1 MLLYM
6 VPITGVIGLISALI
20 LGIGISKSDP
30 GEGKM
35 VTIANAIRAGA
46 FAFLVKEY
54 QYMLIASVPFGIAIG
69 WIIGMWAL
77 VAFVCGALFSITAG
91 FIGMNVATLAN
102 NRTAQAALKHG
113 EGRALEVA
121 YSGGAV
127 MGLVVSSLGIIGV
140 SLLFYFFSNF
150 ASSTLLADPKTLE
163 TLRGVLVGFSVGASF
178 VALFARVGG
187 GIFTKA
193 ADVGADLVGKVEAG
207 IPEDDP
213 RNPAVIADNVGDNV
227 GDVAGMGAD
236 LYESYVGAIVSALV
250 LSAVVAK
257 DVTTMILMIK
267 LILFLVAGGLL
278 ASIIGIIIVKLGAR
292 WGKVKPSVGLQLG
305 TAISGILSLGIQLY
319 LSLAI
324 IGDIKYFW
332 ASAGGLVAGILI
344 GIVTTY
350 YTSSKPVKYIVK
362 QSEGGAATNIIAGFG
377 VGMESAVIPI
387 LLIAGAIVLAFNMAG
402 VFGIALAGVGMLS
415 TLAATLTVDAYGPIA
430 DNAGG
435 IAQMSGLD
443 PKVRAITDKLD
454 ALGNTTAAM
463 GKGFA
468 IGSAAL
474 TALAFFVAYAQNL
487 GLTTLNFLEP
497 AVLAGGFIG
506 VAMPALFSS
515 LTMRAVGST
524 ASLVVEEVRRQFK
537 EKVGLLAGKVKPD
550 YKKTVS
556 IATSGALNQMILP
569 SILMIATPFIV
580 FYVFG
585 DSGVQAL
592 GGMLV
597 GATLTG
603 VLLAIFMANAGG
615 AWDNA
620 KKYVEEGFYGG
631 KGSRVH
637 KATVVGDTVGDPLK
651 DTTGPSINILIKLM
665 SVISLLFIP
674 FLLK

>member
-1 MLLYM
+1 MLLYT
-6 VPITGVIGLISALI
+6 VPIVGLLGLITALI
-20 LGIGISKSDP
+20 LGVGISRSDP
-30 GEGKM
+30 GIGKM
-35 VTIANAIRAGA
+35 VSIAAAIRAGA
-46 FAFLVKEY
+46 FAFLLKEY
-54 QYMLIASVPFGIAIG
+54 QYMLIASIPFGIAIA
-69 WIIGMWAL
+69 WIIGLQAL
-77 VAFVCGALFSITAG
+77 IAFVCGALFSITAG
-91 FIGMNVATLAN
+91 FIGMNIATLAN
-102 NRTAQAALKHG
+102 NRTAQAASKHG
-113 EGRALEVA
+113 EGKALEVA

-140 SLLFYFFSNF
+140 SLFFLFFKDVTDAN
-150 ASSTLLADPKTLE
+150 
-163 TLRGVLVGFSVGASF
+163 TLRGILVGFSVGASF

-250 LSAVVAK
+250 LAAVAGDSVEK
-257 DVTTMILMIK
+257 IK
-267 LILFLVAGGLL
+267 LILFIVAGGLL
-278 ASIIGIIIVKLGAR
+278 SSIVGILIVKLGAR
-292 WGKVKPSVGLQLG
+292 AGKVKPSVGLQLG
-305 TAISGILSLGIQLY
+305 TGVAGLLSLGIQLY
-319 LSLAI
+319 LSISLLGSI
-324 IGDIKYFW
+324 RYFW
-332 ASAGGLVAGILI
+332 ASAGGLAAGLLI
-344 GIVTTY
+344 GFVTTY
-350 YTSSKPVKYIVK
+350 YTSAKPVKYIAE
-362 QSEGGAATNIIAGFG
+362 QSKGGPATNIIAGFG
-377 VGMESAVIPI
+377 VGMESAVVPI
-387 LLIAGAIVLAFNMAG
+387 IIIAIAIILGYTVVNG

-443 PKVRAITDKLD
+443 PKVREITDKLD
-454 ALGNTTAAM
+454 SLGNTTAAM

-468 IGSAAL
+468 IGSATL
-474 TALAFFVAYAQNL
+474 TALAFFVSYTHAV
-487 GLTTLNFLEP
+487 GLNTLNFLEP
-497 AVLAGGFIG
+497 GVLAGGLIG

-515 LTMRAVGST
+515 LTIRSVGST
-524 ASLVVEEVRRQFK
+524 ASMVVNEVRKQFK
-537 EKVGLLAGKVKPD
+537 EKVGLLAGKAEPD

-556 IATSGALNQMILP
+556 IATQGALNQMILP
-569 SILMIATPFIV
+569 SILMIATPFVV
-580 FYVFG
+580 FYLFELFKKG
-585 DSGVQAL
+585 TGIQAL

-620 KKYVEEGFYGG
+620 KKYIEEGFFGG
-631 KGSRVH
+631 KGSSVH

-674 FLLK
+674 FLLELMK